1 MSINNVG
8 GVVLVARVIG
18 PPATCCLR
26 SSIVDPALP
35 LALDNFI
42 AAARFDRAG
51 TEHEGSPESSVLA
64 GRYGDAHQLSGD
76 DHVHSFNCDQLSPP
90 SER

>member
-1 MSINNVG
+1 MSINNIG
-8 GVVLVARVIG
+8 GVVLVARVIR

-26 SSIVDPALP
+26 LSIVDPALP
-35 LALDNFI
+35 LAPDDFL

-51 TEHEGSPESSVLA
+51 AEHEGSPESLVLA

-76 DHVHSFNCDQLSPP
+76 DHVHSLNCDQLSP
-90 SER
+90 SYER